1 MKICVSVRWVT
12 LWVRPPLCV
21 SIQLVTLWLRPP
33 LVCVL
38 ACCLLRFAAF
48 FAYDHEFY
56 RFQNNY
62 EIRNSVP
69 LQENVNFKI
78 FYEVLVQAKSN
89 DEKSGVEHLDSFV
102 PFVCWMV
109 E

>member
-1 MKICVSVRWVT
+1 M
-12 LWVRPPLCV
+12 
-21 SIQLVTLWLRPP
+21 
-33 LVCVL
+33 CVL

-69 LQENVNFKI
+69 LQENENFKI
-78 FYEVLVQAKSN
+78 FYEVLVQPMPNNKKSLIGP
-89 DEKSGVEHLDSFV
+89 GVENFDSFV

>member
-1 MKICVSVRWVT
+1 M
-12 LWVRPPLCV
+12 
-21 SIQLVTLWLRPP
+21 
-33 LVCVL
+33 CVL

-48 FAYDHEFY
+48 FAYDHEFF

-62 EIRNSVP
+62 EIQNSVP

-78 FYEVLVQAKSN
+78 FSEVLVHPKSN
-89 DEKSGVEHLDSFV
+89 NKKIFKIGPGVENLDSFV